1 MKKFTE
7 LDVNSDMMI
16 NNRKFVVLIRI
27 IANVLFQMRKFLKE
41 QFLNTYKYSNH
52 DDNKF
57 ILLLRKG
64 IYCYEYMD
72 NWEQFNETSLPKK

>member
-1 MKKFTE
+1 MKKFIE
-7 LDVNSDMMI
+7 LDVNADMMI
-16 NNRKFVVLIRI
+16 NNRKLVVLIRI
-27 IANVLFQMRKFLKE
+27 IANVLFRMRKFLKE

-72 NWEQFNETSLPKK
+72 N

>member
-1 MKKFTE
+1 MKKFIE

-27 IANVLFQMRKFLKE
+27 IANVLFRMRKFLKE

-57 ILLLRKG
+57 NLLLRKG

-72 NWEQFNETSLPKK
+72 N

>member
-27 IANVLFQMRKFLKE
+27 IANVLFRMRKFLKE

-57 ILLLRKG
+57 ILLLQKG

>member
-7 LDVNSDMMI
+7 LDVNSDMTI

-27 IANVLFQMRKFLKE
+27 IANVLFRMRKFLKE

>member
-27 IANVLFQMRKFLKE
+27 IANVLFRMCKFLKE

-57 ILLLRKG
+57 ILLLRKS

-72 NWEQFNETSLPKK
+72 N

>member
-27 IANVLFQMRKFLKE
+27 IANVLFRMRKFLKE

-72 NWEQFNETSLPKK
+72 NWDQFNETSLPKK

>member
-27 IANVLFQMRKFLKE
+27 IANVLFRMRKFLKE

-72 NWEQFNETSLPKK
+72 N

>member
-27 IANVLFQMRKFLKE
+27 IANVLFRMRKFLKE
-41 QFLNTYKYSNH
+41 QFLNT
-52 DDNKF
+52 
-57 ILLLRKG
+57 
-64 IYCYEYMD
+64 
-72 NWEQFNETSLPKK
+72 

>member
-7 LDVNSDMMI
+7 LDVHSDMMI

-27 IANVLFQMRKFLKE
+27 IANVLFRMRKFLKE

>member
-27 IANVLFQMRKFLKE
+27 IANVLFRMRKFLKE

-57 ILLLRKG
+57 ILFLRKG

-72 NWEQFNETSLPKK
+72 N

>member
-27 IANVLFQMRKFLKE
+27 IANVLFRMRKFLKE